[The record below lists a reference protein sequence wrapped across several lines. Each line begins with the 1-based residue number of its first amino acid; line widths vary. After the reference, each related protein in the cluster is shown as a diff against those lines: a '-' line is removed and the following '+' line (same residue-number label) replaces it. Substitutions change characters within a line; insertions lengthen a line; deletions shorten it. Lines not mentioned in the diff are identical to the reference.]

1 MRLNSFISDC
11 ILPKVMTVVW
21 QHIHCNHAND
31 VGADGSLVNY
41 VIANYS
47 CRLIDSQF
55 EILFKTSCTPVFSA
69 QHIFSYLFTHGNSQ
83 NHEDI
88 LIFCTL
94 STFFGSFVSLTD
106 SIMDYLRDRQ
116 YTSVWNAVNA
126 KNYKQA
132 IKLIEKKLAKCPDD
146 YLEALKIYVRGKSNL
161 VSENLK
167 ILVQIEELACR
178 EPCLSNPDA
187 IDLYDETI
195 TGILPD
201 SLETWA
207 KTIGELRWKSV
218 KLSSKNEKL
227 CLDALEACL
236 SKNDLDHARKI
247 VNVMEKNFQKNRN
260 YIFWNVTI
268 MVLFSLSDNYP
279 DDEKKLWRNLA
290 IAQINKLAASTKLS
304 TGPGLY
310 PAKSIQTP
318 QEILLLHRILQLSET
333 PEKSIEYLED
343 PYLGPESLA
352 AKGNWELWRLRLKWL
367 SRSKKWSL
375 LFETSMSLLKRARTK
390 DTTGNFSEAQY
401 CDWIV
406 WSSLLLSVVESNEQN
421 YCNRARS
428 EIIAH
433 LNPDLGFDKSWKRN
447 ASLAYVK
454 FQFENSVSFSDDSEN
469 SLCGSFSI
477 KTIALLKYLYE
488 YGHTSMAFI
497 DLRPYFESLTTT
509 EGTKLC
515 NILAQKSKFIDHC
528 NEREQNNE
536 LTPILEKL
544 SSIDLSSSAEMTR
557 AVNNLKLRYLSYC
570 CVHEQKP
577 YDSSSRDDDPL
588 LNLVREAMKLYKTA
602 IGSSEHVTGNLL
614 VTDRHPVDDMA
625 VLASM
630 CLIKLGL
637 RSENN
642 KSDFLKSSKCSR
654 IIQATVLLE
663 YAWTYSRHN
672 FQISLLLIRFYTF
685 LGCGSL
691 ALRAYRR
698 LGLKQIQLDTLS
710 YTLVDRISTFHPH
723 PYDQLIDGMTAKNS
737 PVDHLTKQHKL
748 YQKITGQI
756 SSNIW
761 LSFQH
766 GSYDSIF
773 AMKGVSERLSRSLS
787 AATCVIESRRITRLL
802 VPSNDV
808 NALPKKYVEMP
819 LSGTFNL
826 LDNNDYFTFPSFE
839 SNQGPN
845 FTELCNFF
853 PPPSLNRI
861 RSSIFWEQMQYIL
874 SLRYESNGTKHMLGR
889 KWLERYSNQVHTNT
903 LDTTGMTSDE
913 AVAHEICQLVALIA
927 YLSCETPNLSKD
939 EYEKS
944 LHTYNTKLIEAFE
957 KQRSLVAQLE
967 FVIPASQSTLHT
979 LYMAYEVGKL
989 MITFNTYV
997 ESFESSANETQLEIN
1012 KKFMHSVS
1020 YLIDDVVSA
1029 AQSIKAGL
1037 QKGGWL
1043 DQVLG
1048 NIDDELKTLVTEDFM
1063 EEWAGLVV
1071 ESWRECASGLDY
1083 LVVPSI

>member
-1 MRLNSFISDC
+1 MYNTD
-11 ILPKVMTVVW
+11 TV
-21 QHIHCNHAND
+21 
-31 VGADGSLVNY
+31 
-41 VIANYS
+41 
-47 CRLIDSQF
+47 
-55 EILFKTSCTPVFSA
+55 
-69 QHIFSYLFTHGNSQ
+69 
-83 NHEDI
+83 
-88 LIFCTL
+88 
-94 STFFGSFVSLTD
+94 
-106 SIMDYLRDRQ
+106 MDYLRDRQ

-126 KNYKQA
+126 KNYKHA

-146 YLEALKIYVRGKSNL
+146 YLEALKIYVHGKSIHL
-161 VSENLK
+161 SENLK
-167 ILVQIEELACR
+167 ILVHIEELACR
-178 EPCLSNPDA
+178 EPFLSNPDA

-195 TGILPD
+195 TEILPD

-227 CLDALEACL
+227 CLDALKACL
-236 SKNDLDHARKI
+236 SKDDLDHARKI

-268 MVLFSLSDNYP
+268 MALFSLSDNYP
-279 DDEKKLWRNLA
+279 DNEKKLWRSLTV
-290 IAQINKLAASTKLS
+290 AQIDKLAASTKLS

-318 QEILLLHRILQLSET
+318 QEILLLHRILQLSGSL
-333 PEKSIEYLED
+333 EKSIEYLED
-343 PYLGPESLA
+343 PFLGPESPA
-352 AKGNWELWRLRLKWL
+352 AKGNWELWRLNLMSL
-367 SRSKKWSL
+367 SRSEKWSL

-390 DTTGNFSEAQY
+390 DATGNFSEAQF

-406 WSSLLLSVVESNEQN
+406 WSSLLLSVFLSNEHN
-421 YCNRARS
+421 YCNRARA

-433 LNPDLGFDKSWKRN
+433 LNPDLEIDKSWKRN
-447 ASLAYVK
+447 ASLAYIK
-454 FQFENSVSFSDDSEN
+454 FQFESSVSFSDDSEN

-488 YGHTSMAFI
+488 YGHTSMAFN

-509 EGTKLC
+509 EATKLC
-515 NILAQKSKFIDHC
+515 NILAQKSNFIDNC
-528 NEREQNNE
+528 YEREQNNE

-544 SSIDLSSSAEMTR
+544 SLVDLSSSAEMTR
-557 AVNNLKLRYLSYC
+557 AVNNLKLRYLSFC
-570 CVHEQKP
+570 CVHEQNS
-577 YDSSSRDDDPL
+577 YDSSSREDDPL
-588 LNLVREAMKLYKTA
+588 LKLAREAIKLYKTA
-602 IGSSEHVTGNLL
+602 IGASENVTGKLL
-614 VTDRHPVDDMA
+614 ATDRHPIDDMA

-637 RSENN
+637 RNEDN
-642 KSDFLKSSKCSR
+642 KSNFLKSSKCSR

-663 YAWTYSRHN
+663 YAWTYSKHN
-672 FQISLLLIRFYTF
+672 FEISLLLIRFYSL

-710 YTLVDRISTFHPH
+710 YTLLDRISTFHPH
-723 PYDQLIDGMTAKNS
+723 PYDQLIDGITAKNS
-737 PVDHLTKQHKL
+737 PVDYLTKQHKL

-766 GSYDSIF
+766 GSYGSIF
-773 AMKGVSERLSRSLS
+773 EMRKVSERLSSSLS
-787 AATCVIESRRITRLL
+787 AATCVIEGRRITRLI
-802 VPSNDV
+802 VPSNNV
-808 NALPKKYVEMP
+808 NALPKKYVEIP
-819 LSGTFNL
+819 LCGTFNL
-826 LDNNDYFTFPSFE
+826 QDNNDYFTFPSFE
-839 SNQGPN
+839 STQGPD
-845 FTELCNFF
+845 FFELCNFF
-853 PPPSLNRI
+853 PPPSLDRT
-861 RSSIFWEQMQYIL
+861 RSSILWEQIQYIL
-874 SLRYESNGTKHMLGR
+874 SLRYDSNGTEHMLGR

-903 LDTTGMTSDE
+903 LDTDNMTSDE
-913 AVAHEICQLVALIA
+913 AVAHEICQLLALIA
-927 YLSCETPNLSKD
+927 YLSCETPSSSKD

-944 LHTYNTKLIEAFE
+944 LHKYNTKLIEALE

-979 LYMAYEVGKL
+979 LYTAYEVGKIL
-989 MITFNTYV
+989 ITFNTYI
-997 ESFESSANETQLEIN
+997 ESYESSANESQLEIN
-1012 KKFMHSVS
+1012 KKIMHSVS
-1020 YLIDDVVSA
+1020 SLIDDVIRA
-1029 AQSIKAGL
+1029 AKSIKTGL
-1037 QKGGWL
+1037 QKGGWIDRVL
-1043 DQVLG
+1043 DK
-1048 NIDDELKTLVTEDFM
+1048 IDDELKTLVTEDFM